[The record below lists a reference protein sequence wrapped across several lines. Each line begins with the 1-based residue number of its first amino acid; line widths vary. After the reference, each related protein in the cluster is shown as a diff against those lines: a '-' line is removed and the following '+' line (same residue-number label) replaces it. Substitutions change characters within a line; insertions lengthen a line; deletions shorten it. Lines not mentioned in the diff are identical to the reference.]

1 MTTSKPVGKSKT
13 IWFNAIMTALSV
25 AELNF
30 GLLTPVLVSSTYGV
44 LLFGLTA
51 GNAVLRVV
59 TNSPVT
65 FKK

>member
-1 MTTSKPVGKSKT
+1 MSKPFGKSKT

-25 AELNF
+25 AELKF
-30 GLLTPVLVSSTYGV
+30 SLLAPVLGGSTYGV

-51 GNAVLRVV
+51 GNALLRVI

>member
-1 MTTSKPVGKSKT
+1 MSKPFGKSKT

-30 GLLTPVLVSSTYGV
+30 GLLTPVLGGSTYGM

-51 GNAVLRVV
+51 GNAILRVV
-59 TNSPVT
+59 TNSPVA